1 MKKVNARH
9 NDNTESRKN
18 ALKAL
23 MGGIQ
28 MGNKVFILVPL
39 EDLYSQM
46 MKFAKT
52 YAAIIVLLVFFLR
65 GFVVTNVLGQICSKP
80 SKS

>member
-1 MKKVNARH
+1 MQNDKRPDVELMRKINSRH
-9 NDNTESRKN
+9 TDNMESRKN

-39 EDLYSQM
+39 EDLHIDESYQRPVQNHI
-46 MKFAKT
+46 KT
-52 YAAIIVLLVFFLR
+52 LV
-65 GFVVTNVLGQICSKP
+65 
-80 SKS
+80 